1 MPGKACNSRS
11 CPRRHPGR
19 RPYVP
24 TRDILSGLLRRMSG
38 RPLRWQVGPH
48 GSVLMA
54 NDLVD
59 VIWRVSG
66 TYEGAAQAD
75 IIHHWSTTSGNDKRG
90 QRCTAHS
97 LRTEI

>member
-1 MPGKACNSRS
+1 
-11 CPRRHPGR
+11 
-19 RPYVP
+19 
-24 TRDILSGLLRRMSG
+24 
-38 RPLRWQVGPH
+38 
-48 GSVLMA
+48 MA

-97 LRTEI
+97 LRTEITSVPVSVLFSTLPAVVAARTKMDPHDPN